1 MTPAEADHHFMGL
14 ALAKAQSMMGQTW
27 PNPTVGA
34 VIVKDGVVIASGV
47 TQPTG
52 RPHAEA
58 VALAEAGEAAAGAT
72 IYVTLEPCA
81 HASPRGPSC
90 ADTLLEAGVARVVVA
105 MVDPDPRT
113 EGQGIAR
120 LEAAGVVV
128 VTGCRERESA
138 AQHQGFISR
147 IKTGRPMVAVSQ
159 TGEGFE
165 APFRLGFQESF
176 EQALDRLGAEGYSR
190 VWVAEASPL
199 AAALSSRHLLAT
211 NLAQALT
218 FD

>member
-1 MTPAEADHHFMGL
+1 VTTAEADHHFMGL
-14 ALAKAQSMMGQTW
+14 ALARAQSLMGQTW

-58 VALAEAGEAAAGAT
+58 VALANAGQAAAEAT
-72 IYVTLEPCA
+72 LYVTLEPCA
-81 HASPRGPSC
+81 HASPRGPAC
-90 ADTLLEAGVARVVVA
+90 ADTLLAAGVARVVVA

-113 EGQGIAR
+113 AGQGIAR

-128 VTGCRERESA
+128 VSRCRERESA

-165 APFRLGFQESF
+165 APFRLEFQESF
-176 EQALDRLGAEGYSR
+176 EQALDRLGAEGYNR
-190 VWVAEASPL
+190 VWVGESSPL
-199 AAALSSRHLLAT
+199 ASALSSRGLLAT
-211 NLAQALT
+211 NLAQTLA